1 MLGIATTPGDDP
13 GFFGDLVG
21 GIGNAINGA
30 AGVVSYWSD
39 PWGNT
44 FKMLRDTAEG
54 MSRDIMPALTSATL
68 PDLTADW
75 FINAYKI
82 SFATAIFVAVLLLI
96 PQAVRTARGAQ
107 AGRDLVES
115 VGLYFGTF
123 LLGAMFGPAF
133 GIMLINFF
141 HSLTDV
147 FVSAGLTG
155 TVDTVTS
162 EFSSMIAQADPVGIT
177 GGIVMGVLLMVCMI
191 IGLFL
196 VLLMLLVQ
204 LVTLYFTGVLMPLGL
219 VWIIDK
225 NKRSFG
231 LKIVALWIGILAA
244 HPLLF
249 LLLGLAYSM
258 TANQLSAF
266 GNNFGLQSMVSL
278 LVAIIG
284 LLMAALSPLLLMK
297 FAPIIPM
304 AFGGT
309 TGPSVD
315 IGKHI
320 GAQSMSEAG
329 ERYGQSSGTDSS
341 TSTSTSTKE
350 STDSSR
356 ERVLETAMA
365 AGSLSDV
372 VGSRA
377 SASAGG
383 AAPASEG
390 AMIGAGRAATT
401 AAGGAGAGAGAGAS
415 GGAVA
420 AEAGLAAA
428 GTAESAT
435 GAGAAIGVPTLIAA
449 AGMAVAH
456 KGAEVVGKGV
466 DIAQTAGEQ
475 ATESMDDTPTVGGDH
490 P

>member
-1 MLGIATTPGDDP
+1 MATKPGDDP

-75 FINAYKI
+75 FISAYKI

-123 LLGAMFGPAF
+123 LVGAMFGPMF

-147 FVSAGLTG
+147 FVAAGLTG
-155 TVDTVTS
+155 TATTVTVQ
-162 EFSSMIAQADPVGIT
+162 FSSMIEQADPVGIT
-177 GGIVMGVLLMVCMI
+177 GGIVMGVILMICMI
-191 IGLFL
+191 LALFL

-204 LVTLYFTGVLMPLGL
+204 LVTLYFTGVLLPLGL

-231 LKIVALWIGILAA
+231 LKIAALWIGILAA

-249 LLLGLAYSM
+249 LLLGLAFSM
-258 TANQLSAF
+258 TANQISAF

-278 LVAIIG
+278 MVAIIG

-315 IGKHI
+315 VGKHI
-320 GAQSMSEAG
+320 GAQNMTEAT
-329 ERYGQSSGTDSS
+329 ERYGQPSTAERA
-341 TSTSTSTKE
+341 TSTTTKE
-350 STDSSR
+350 STDSTT
-356 ERVLETAMA
+356 ERVSESSTAP
-365 AGSLSDV
+365 GSLSEV
-372 VGSRA
+372 IGNRA
-377 SASAGG
+377 
-383 AAPASEG
+383 AAPAGTG
-390 AMIGAGRAATT
+390 AAGDGVTLGASRAATAT
-401 AAGGAGAGAGAGAS
+401 AGAAGASAAAGAGAG
-415 GGAVA
+415 
-420 AEAGLAAA
+420 
-428 GTAESAT
+428 
-435 GAGAAIGVPTLIAA
+435 
-449 AGMAVAH
+449 
-456 KGAEVVGKGV
+456 
-466 DIAQTAGEQ
+466 
-475 ATESMDDTPTVGGDH
+475 
-490 P
+490 

>member
-1 MLGIATTPGDDP
+1 MLAQAVALATDDGWWNPVQPIADAFNT
-13 GFFGDLVG
+13 
-21 GIGNAINGA
+21 A
-30 AGVVSYWSD
+30 AGVASYWSD

-44 FKMLRDTAEG
+44 FKMLRDTAQG

-123 LLGAMFGPAF
+123 LVGAMFGPMF
-133 GIMLINFF
+133 GMILINFF
-141 HSLTDV
+141 HALTDV
-147 FVSAGLTG
+147 FVAAGLTG
-155 TVDTVTS
+155 TTDTITTQLGT
-162 EFSSMIAQADPVGIT
+162 MIKQADPVGMT
-177 GGIVMGVLLMVCMI
+177 GGVVMGVILMVCMI

-204 LVTLYFTGVLMPLGL
+204 LVTLYFTGVLLPLGL

-231 LKIVALWIGILAA
+231 LKIAALWIGILAA

-249 LLLGLAYSM
+249 LLLGLAFSM
-258 TANQLSAF
+258 TANQLNAF
-266 GNNFGLQSMVSL
+266 GNNFSIQSMVSL

-315 IGKHI
+315 VGKHI
-320 GAQSMSEAG
+320 GAQNMTEAT
-329 ERYGQSSGTDSS
+329 ERYGQASSQDRTSS
-341 TSTSTSTKE
+341 TTTTKE
-350 STDSSR
+350 STDSTT
-356 ERVLETAMA
+356 ERVSESSTGP
-365 AGSLSDV
+365 GSLSEV
-372 VGSRA
+372 IGNRA
-377 SASAGG
+377 AASTGTG
-383 AAPASEG
+383 AAGDA
-390 AMIGAGRAATT
+390 AAIGAGRAASA
-401 AAGGAGAGAGAGAS
+401 AAGAAGAGAAAG
-415 GGAVA
+415 GGAIA
-420 AEAGLAAA
+420 AETGLAAA

-435 GAGAAIGVPTLIAA
+435 GSGAVVGVPTLIAA
-449 AGMAVAH
+449 AGIAAAH
-456 KGAEVVGKGV
+456 KGAAAVGKGV
-466 DIAQTAGEQ
+466 DMVQIAGEQ
-475 ATESMDDTPTVGGDH
+475 ATDSMDDTPTVGGDH

>member
-1 MLGIATTPGDDP
+1 MLSNALKLAANDGGWDP
-13 GFFGDLVG
+13 IVAVQ
-21 GIGNAINGA
+21 NAINGA

-39 PWGNT
+39 PWGNS
-44 FKMLRDTAEG
+44 FKMLRDTATG

-68 PDLTADW
+68 PDLTSDW

-82 SFATAIFVAVLLLI
+82 SFATAIFVAVLLLV

-123 LLGAMFGPAF
+123 LLGAMFGPMF

-147 FVSAGLTG
+147 FVAAGLTG
-155 TVDTVTS
+155 TATTVTGQ
-162 EFSSMIAQADPVGIT
+162 FSSMIEQADPVGIT
-177 GGIVMGVLLMVCMI
+177 GGIVMGVILMICMI
-191 IGLFL
+191 FALFL

-204 LVTLYFTGVLMPLGL
+204 LVTLYFTGVLLPLGL

-231 LKIVALWIGILAA
+231 LKIAALWIGILAA

-249 LLLGLAYSM
+249 LLLGLAFSM

-315 IGKHI
+315 VGKHI
-320 GAQSMSEAG
+320 GAQNMTEAT
-329 ERYGQSSGTDSS
+329 ERYGQPSSQDRISS
-341 TSTSTSTKE
+341 TTTKE
-350 STDSSR
+350 STT
-356 ERVLETAMA
+356 ERVSESSTAP
-365 AGSLSDV
+365 GSLSEV
-372 VGSRA
+372 IGNRA
-377 SASAGG
+377 AAG
-383 AAPASEG
+383 AAGDG
-390 AMIGAGRAATT
+390 ATIGAGRAATAT
-401 AAGGAGAGAGAGAS
+401 AGAAGASAAAGGGSA
-415 GGAVA
+415 A
-420 AEAGLAAA
+420 AETGLAAA

-435 GAGAAIGVPTLIAA
+435 GAGAVVGVPTLIAA
-449 AGMAVAH
+449 AGIAAAH
-456 KGAEVVGKGV
+456 KGVEVVGKGV
-466 DIAQTAGEQ
+466 DMAQTAGEQ
-475 ATESMDDTPTVGGDH
+475 VTESMDDTPTVGGDR

>member
-1 MLGIATTPGDDP
+1 MLGMATTPGDDP

-44 FKMLRDTAEG
+44 FKMLRDTAKS

-75 FINAYKI
+75 FISAYKI

-115 VGLYFGTF
+115 VGLYFGSF
-123 LLGAMFGPAF
+123 LVGAMFGPMF

-147 FVSAGLTG
+147 FVAAGLTG
-155 TVDTVTS
+155 TANTVTGQ
-162 EFSSMIAQADPVGIT
+162 FTTMIEQADPVGIT
-177 GGIVMGVLLMVCMI
+177 GGIVMGVILMICMI
-191 IGLFL
+191 LALFL
-196 VLLMLLVQ
+196 VLLMLSVQ
-204 LVTLYFTGVLMPLGL
+204 LVTLYFTGVLLPLGL

-231 LKIVALWIGILAA
+231 LKIAALWIGILAA

-249 LLLGLAYSM
+249 LLLGLAFSM
-258 TANQLSAF
+258 TANQISAF

-278 LVAIIG
+278 MVAIIG

-315 IGKHI
+315 VGKHI
-320 GAQSMSEAG
+320 GAQNMTEAT
-329 ERYGQSSGTDSS
+329 ERYGQPSTQDWTSSA
-341 TSTSTSTKE
+341 TKE
-350 STDSSR
+350 STDSTT
-356 ERVLETAMA
+356 ERVSESSTAP
-365 AGSLSDV
+365 GSLSEV
-372 VGSRA
+372 IGNRA
-377 SASAGG
+377 AAAAAGTG
-383 AAPASEG
+383 AAGEG
-390 AMIGAGRAATT
+390 ATVGAGRAATAT
-401 AAGGAGAGAGAGAS
+401 AGAAGASAAAGGGAA
-415 GGAVA
+415 A
-420 AEAGLAAA
+420 AETGLAAA

-435 GAGAAIGVPTLIAA
+435 GAGAVVGVPTLIAA
-449 AGMAVAH
+449 AGIAAAH
-456 KGAEVVGKGV
+456 KGVEVVGKGV
-466 DIAQTAGEQ
+466 DMAQTAGEQ
-475 ATESMDDTPTVGGDH
+475 VTASMDDTPTLGGDH
-490 P
+490 T

>member
-1 MLGIATTPGDDP
+1 MATTPGDDP

-39 PWGNT
+39 PWGNS
-44 FKMLRDTAEG
+44 FKMLRDTATG

-68 PDLTADW
+68 PDLTTDW

-123 LLGAMFGPAF
+123 LIGAMFGPMF

-147 FVSAGLTG
+147 FVAAGLTG
-155 TVDTVTS
+155 TATTVTGQ
-162 EFSSMIAQADPVGIT
+162 FSSMIEQADPVGIT
-177 GGIVMGVLLMVCMI
+177 GGIVMGVILMICMI
-191 IGLFL
+191 FALFL

-204 LVTLYFTGVLMPLGL
+204 LVTLYFTGVLLPLGL

-231 LKIVALWIGILAA
+231 LKIAALWIGILAA

-249 LLLGLAYSM
+249 LLLGLAFSM

-315 IGKHI
+315 VGKHI
-320 GAQSMSEAG
+320 GAQNMTEAS
-329 ERYGQSSGTDSS
+329 ERYGQPSNQDRSSS
-341 TSTSTSTKE
+341 TTTRE
-350 STDSSR
+350 STDSTT
-356 ERVLETAMA
+356 ERVSESSTAP
-365 AGSLSDV
+365 GSLSEV
-372 VGSRA
+372 IGNRA
-377 SASAGG
+377 AAAAAGTG
-383 AAPASEG
+383 AAGEG
-390 AMIGAGRAATT
+390 ATIGAGRTATAT
-401 AAGGAGAGAGAGAS
+401 AGAAGAGAAAG
-415 GGAVA
+415 GGAAA
-420 AEAGLAAA
+420 AETGLAAA

-435 GAGAAIGVPTLIAA
+435 GAGAVVGVPTLIAA
-449 AGMAVAH
+449 AGIAAAH
-456 KGAEVVGKGV
+456 KGVEVVGKGV
-466 DIAQTAGEQ
+466 DMAQTAGEQ
-475 ATESMDDTPTVGGDH
+475 VTESMDDTPTLGGDR

>member
-1 MLGIATTPGDDP
+1 MLGMATTPGDDP

-44 FKMLRDTAEG
+44 FKMLRDTAQG

-123 LLGAMFGPAF
+123 LLGAMFGPMF

-147 FVSAGLTG
+147 FVAAGLTG
-155 TVDTVTS
+155 TANTVTGQ
-162 EFSSMIAQADPVGIT
+162 FTTMIEQADPVGIT
-177 GGIVMGVLLMVCMI
+177 GGIVMGVILMICMI
-191 IGLFL
+191 LALFL

-204 LVTLYFTGVLMPLGL
+204 LVTLYFTGVLLPLGL

-231 LKIVALWIGILAA
+231 LKIAALWIGILAA

-249 LLLGLAYSM
+249 LLLGLAFSM
-258 TANQLSAF
+258 TANQISAF

-278 LVAIIG
+278 MVAIIG
-284 LLMAALSPLLLMK
+284 LLMAALSPLLQMK

-315 IGKHI
+315 VGKHI
-320 GAQSMSEAG
+320 GAQNMTEAT
-329 ERYGQSSGTDSS
+329 ERYGQPSSQDRTSS
-341 TSTSTSTKE
+341 TTTKE
-350 STDSSR
+350 STDSTT
-356 ERVLETAMA
+356 ERVSESSTAP
-365 AGSLSDV
+365 GSLSEV
-372 VGSRA
+372 IGNRVAAAAAVTGA
-377 SASAGG
+377 SGDG
-383 AAPASEG
+383 AP
-390 AMIGAGRAATT
+390 IGAGRAATAT
-401 AAGGAGAGAGAGAS
+401 AGAAGASAAAGGAAT
-415 GGAVA
+415 A
-420 AEAGLAAA
+420 AETGLAA

-435 GAGAAIGVPTLIAA
+435 GAGAVVGVPTLIAA
-449 AGMAVAH
+449 AGIAAAQKSVEA
-456 KGAEVVGKGV
+456 VGKGMDMV
-466 DIAQTAGEQ
+466 QTAGEQ
-475 ATESMDDTPTVGGDH
+475 ATESMDDTPTLGGDH
-490 P
+490 T

>member
-1 MLGIATTPGDDP
+1 MATTPGDDP

-44 FKMLRDTAEG
+44 FKMLRDTAQG

-75 FINAYKI
+75 FISAYKI

-123 LLGAMFGPAF
+123 LLGAMFGPMF

-147 FVSAGLTG
+147 FVAAGLTG
-155 TVDTVTS
+155 TANTVTGQ
-162 EFSSMIAQADPVGIT
+162 FTTMIEQADPVGIT
-177 GGIVMGVLLMVCMI
+177 GGIVMGVILMICMI
-191 IGLFL
+191 LALFL

-204 LVTLYFTGVLMPLGL
+204 LVTLYFTGVLLPLGL

-231 LKIVALWIGILAA
+231 LKIAALWIGILAA

-249 LLLGLAYSM
+249 LLLGLAFSM
-258 TANQLSAF
+258 TANQISAF

-278 LVAIIG
+278 MVAIIG

-315 IGKHI
+315 VGKHI
-320 GAQSMSEAG
+320 GAQNMTEAT
-329 ERYGQSSGTDSS
+329 ERYGQPSSQDRTSS
-341 TSTSTSTKE
+341 TTTKE
-350 STDSSR
+350 STDSTTERVSESSTAPGTARRSAPAGQRRPPR
-356 ERVLETAMA
+356 ERPGQVRPLAERLPRLRP
-365 AGSLSDV
+365 GSPPP
-372 VGSRA
+372 GRRNQRPARA
-377 SASAGG
+377 RSSAS
-383 AAPASEG
+383 
-390 AMIGAGRAATT
+390 RR
-401 AAGGAGAGAGAGAS
+401 
-415 GGAVA
+415 
-420 AEAGLAAA
+420 
-428 GTAESAT
+428 
-435 GAGAAIGVPTLIAA
+435 
-449 AGMAVAH
+449 
-456 KGAEVVGKGV
+456 
-466 DIAQTAGEQ
+466 
-475 ATESMDDTPTVGGDH
+475 
-490 P
+490 

>member
-1 MLGIATTPGDDP
+1 MLSFEPADDGQGGIIGII
-13 GFFGDLVG
+13 G

-44 FKMLRDTAEG
+44 FKMLRDTAQG

-123 LLGAMFGPAF
+123 LIGAMFGPMF

-147 FVSAGLTG
+147 FVAAGLTG
-155 TVDTVTS
+155 TAATVTGQ
-162 EFSSMIAQADPVGIT
+162 FSSMIEQADPVGIT
-177 GGIVMGVLLMVCMI
+177 GGIVMGVILMICMI

-196 VLLMLLVQ
+196 VLVMLLVQ
-204 LVTLYFTGVLMPLGL
+204 LVTLYFTGVLLPLGL

-231 LKIVALWIGILAA
+231 LKIASLWIGILAA

-249 LLLGLAYSM
+249 LLLGLAFSM

-278 LVAIIG
+278 MVAIIG

-315 IGKHI
+315 VGKHI
-320 GAQSMSEAG
+320 GAQNMTEAT
-329 ERYGQSSGTDSS
+329 ERYGQPSTKDRS
-341 TSTSTSTKE
+341 TSTTTKE
-350 STDSSR
+350 STDSTT
-356 ERVLETAMA
+356 ERVSESSTAP
-365 AGSLSDV
+365 GSLSEV
-372 VGSRA
+372 IGNRA
-377 SASAGG
+377 AAAAGTG
-383 AAPASEG
+383 AAGEG
-390 AMIGAGRAATT
+390 ATIGAGRAATAT
-401 AAGGAGAGAGAGAS
+401 AGAGGASAAAGGGAA
-415 GGAVA
+415 A
-420 AEAGLAAA
+420 AETGLAAA

-435 GAGAAIGVPTLIAA
+435 GAGAVVGVPTLIAA
-449 AGMAVAH
+449 AGIAAAH
-456 KGAEVVGKGV
+456 KGVEVVGKGV
-466 DIAQTAGEQ
+466 DMAQTAGEQ
-475 ATESMDDTPTVGGDH
+475 VTESMDDTPTLGGDH
-490 P
+490 T